1 MNVVMNEIENDGDK
15 AQPSKRFDASHT
27 MDRLRDSLV
36 FGVGMNNSDNKNILE
51 TLQDIENKEE
61 VVDYAD
67 YENVDHYQHYLEAQQ
82 GEHSEVYSMSTKGT
96 KISTWWLQ
104 CLKQIPAILLIG
116 MFHLMI
122 GIPFGVSYFP
132 IGWHES
138 TADLTNEGE
147 EQDGVDG
154 IFPIAGKDAL
164 GIRMFLLST
173 IIGQLAFTFSSGF
186 NNPISLNMVENVPF
200 LHALAQIVIAREGY
214 GMRSL
219 STLMFMFAL
228 SSVIVGSVFYTLG
241 KFELGRVI
249 YFFPAHVLVGCIAG
263 IGLFIVKTAIEVTM
277 NKPFSIDAMVETQ
290 NLLYVVLIYELL
302 LRILETLNLKKDGKP
317 FISLLSPVY
326 FCMITPTFYLVLKLS
341 SFSVEDA
348 EDAGYFFPQLDSN
361 EASSFTPNLFI
372 TEICSKNLLDIWTVV
387 DFRNIS
393 WMAVYESLPTLFA
406 LSIFSLIHV
415 PINIPAFSISS
426 NQDVDI
432 NQELIA
438 HGYSNIFSGLCGG
451 LQNYMAYTQSILYAK
466 SGGYGKGSGVAVAII
481 SSILFLVGPFVA
493 SLIPRCMAGTLL
505 LHVGIDLFLE
515 GIFDTWG
522 KFERLEYIGTVII
535 TIVMTIYGMYYVN
548 YSRVL

>member
-36 FGVGMNNSDNKNILE
+36 FGVGQNSDNKNMLE
-51 TLQDIENKEE
+51 TLQDIENKDE
-61 VVDYAD
+61 VVDYAE

-82 GEHSEVYSMSTKGT
+82 GVKGDHSEVNSMSTKGT
-96 KISTWWLQ
+96 KLSTCWLQ
-104 CLKQIPAILLIG
+104 SLKQIPAILLIG

-138 TADLTNEGE
+138 TVDLTNEGE

-200 LHALAQIVIAREGY
+200 LHALAHIVIVREGY

-249 YFFPAHVLVGCIAG
+249 YFFPTHVLVGCIAG

-277 NKPFSIDAMVETQ
+277 NKSFSIDAMVESR

-302 LRILETLNLKKDGKP
+302 LRILETLNMKKDGKP
-317 FISLLSPVY
+317 FFSLLSPVY
-326 FCMITPTFYLVLKLS
+326 FCMITPTFYMALKMS
-341 SFSVEDA
+341 SFNVEDA
-348 EDAGYFFPQLDSN
+348 ENAGYFFPQLDSD
-361 EASSFTPNLFI
+361 EVSSFTPASFV
-372 TEICSKNLLDIWTVV
+372 TEICSKSILDIWTVV

-415 PINIPAFSISS
+415 PINIPAFSQSI
-426 NQDVDI
+426 QHDVEI

-438 HGYSNIFSGLCGG
+438 HGYSNILSGLCGG
-451 LQNYMAYTQSILYAK
+451 LQNYMAYTQSVLYAK
-466 SGGYGKGSGVAVAII
+466 SGGYGKSSGVAVAIV

-522 KFERLEYIGTVII
+522 KFERLEYIGTVMI
-535 TIVMTIYGMYYVN
+535 TIVMTTYGT
-548 YSRVL
+548 